1 MSKLYTLLGSNA
13 RYSILKEMTLILTI
27 VDDEKS
33 AGEYYVAKTDKFT
46 MKELEKLVSDI
57 LWRDSA

>member
-1 MSKLYTLLGSNA
+1 
-13 RYSILKEMTLILTI
+13 MTLILTI

-33 AGEYYVAKTDKFT
+33 AGEYYVVKTDKFT

-57 LWRDSA
+57 IWK

>member
-1 MSKLYTLLGSNA
+1 
-13 RYSILKEMTLILTI
+13 MTLILTI

-57 LWRDSA
+57 MWRNSA